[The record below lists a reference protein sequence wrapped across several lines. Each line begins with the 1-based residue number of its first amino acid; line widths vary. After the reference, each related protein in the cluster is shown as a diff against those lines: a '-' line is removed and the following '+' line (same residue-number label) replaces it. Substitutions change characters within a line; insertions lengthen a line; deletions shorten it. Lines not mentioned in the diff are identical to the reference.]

1 MTTTRKCSMCLVGL
15 HIRDVQLFLR
25 FLRDAF
31 PNVTWS
37 AVSVV
42 HGEGSASYETLARE
56 CRATARLRDGSPL
69 PIVTAW
75 DGLRMRYSIPKADG
89 YILASWS
96 AGYGFTRDLLRV
108 EGRPVDVVAVVSLD
122 SIYGG
127 LEADG
132 VTVTPADLAPWVKL
146 AEEAVAGGVAFVVA
160 STDINY
166 MESLSLPPRYR
177 YASTGSV
184 SDAIAFELALV
195 PVGSQRVSIAAGSL
209 LLRRFD
215 GADQAAHLRAVRDR
229 GPEMVVEAARLW
241 LGEHELNDA
250 TPATWVAVRRYM
262 NVKDDGPSP
271 VDIDG
276 KAPTEPPPSTVPA
289 PPAAARAVTL
299 LSRVRGADVSH
310 WQGPGEGNQW
320 HLWKCGFGFA
330 RVATSGKRDETFAE
344 NWEKMQGLILP
355 GSYAWFDPGYDADAQ
370 ADVALEEL
378 HDSDVE
384 LRGLK
389 MAIDVEPGPYG
400 ENAAGLARW
409 RALTDDGAG
418 MVRWVR
424 RMRDAGCDVGCYT
437 GRWAWFW
444 GPLLAQEGCWLW
456 VSDASTRSLT
466 VGYPTLI
473 PAGWP
478 AWNQAEPIDWNNPG
492 ARPLIWQ
499 CGKQTVP
506 GEPAA
511 IDLDYFRGD
520 EVALRQW
527 SRRLRS

>member
-1 MTTTRKCSMCLVGL
+1 MTTSKYSMCLVGL
-15 HIRDVQLFLR
+15 HIRDVQPFLNA
-25 FLRDAF
+25 LRAAF

-42 HGEGSASYETLARE
+42 HGEGSASYEMLARE
-56 CRATARLRDGSPL
+56 CRATGVPWSTGEVRS
-69 PIVTAW
+69 AW
-75 DGLRMRYSIPKADG
+75 DELRSRYSVPRAGG

-96 AGYGFTRDLLRV
+96 AGYGYTRDLLRV
-108 EGRPVDVVAVVSLD
+108 EGCPADVVAVVSLD

-132 VTVTPADLAPWVKL
+132 TVTPADLKPWVDL

-166 MESLSLPPRYR
+166 METAPVGQR
-177 YASTGSV
+177 YASTGRV
-184 SDAIAFELALV
+184 SDAIAFALALA
-195 PVGSQRVSIAAGSL
+195 PVGSRCVSLAAGSL
-209 LLRRFD
+209 LLRRFK
-215 GADQAAHLRAVRDR
+215 GADQAAHLGAVRNW
-229 GPEMVVEAARLW
+229 GPDMVVEAARIW
-241 LGEHELNDA
+241 LVEHELNDA
-250 TPATWVAVRRYM
+250 TPATWVDARRYM
-262 NVKDDGPSP
+262 SGLAPVADDGPSP

-289 PPAAARAVTL
+289 PPVAARAATM
-299 LSRVRGADVSH
+299 LSRVRGADVSR

-344 NWEKMQGLILP
+344 NWKKMQGLILP
-355 GSYAWFDPGYDADAQ
+355 GAYAWFDPGFNADAQ
-370 ADVALEEL
+370 ADVALEEFRSAGV
-378 HDSDVE
+378 DP
-384 LRGLK
+384 RGLK
-389 MAIDVEPGPYG
+389 MTIDVEPGPYG
-400 ENAAGLARW
+400 ENKAGVNRW
-409 RALTDDGAG
+409 RELTGSGAG
-418 MVRWVR
+418 MVRWVE
-424 RMRDAGCDVGCYT
+424 RMVDAGCDVGCYT

-444 GPLLAQEGCWLW
+444 GALLADVGCWLW
-456 VSDASTRSLT
+456 VADASTASLAA
-466 VGYPTLI
+466 GYPTLI

-499 CGKQTVP
+499 CGTQVVP

-527 SRRLRS
+527 SRRLR